1 MNLLTSLFTSF
12 LAFVSPIQV
21 GMFDE
26 LSPLFIDTK
35 IELNQNTFQCN
46 TPRNTYAA
54 VHLLLSGIDPLS
66 PIELNSTIEG
76 QWYRLLPVPVEENTG
91 VTSRTEQFEGKQNP
105 SVIRRAPFEIYE
117 VMMPVGNTV
126 ISDSPVIALRFEI
139 FIPEDEAI
147 ESKDVK
153 LKLQQNDDEV
163 TCHFQINIFSA
174 IVPESGPHSLNYT
187 NWFDLTKMAT
197 CHELQPY
204 SDAHWSMID
213 KYASLMKRGRQ
224 NTFWIDW
231 PYFFTDE
238 LVLDKE
244 KLKAYV
250 ERFTLAGLW
259 WIEGAPIAHRPN
271 GDWSSPHLQLRLG
284 NSLTNTKQGLE
295 DLHSIATQMNDA
307 IMEFGWQERWLQH
320 IADEPTDT
328 NAKEYA
334 AVADIL
340 HTSMPGIPVL
350 EATMSQQLVGA
361 IDIWCPQVQEFQA
374 NIDFFK
380 ERQKNGEQV
389 WTYTCLVPGGK
400 WLNRLIDMERLR
412 QVYFGWAAS
421 KYDISGYL
429 HWGLNQYQADPFTQS
444 VVDHPAVPNTTN
456 KLPAGDTHV
465 IYPGDKE
472 PWSGLRFEAH
482 RIGFEDYELLAK
494 LKELDEAKHEAIIQQ
509 IFRQY
514 DDYETDVEQY
524 RTARKDLLQALP

>member
-1 MNLLTSLFTSF
+1 MY
-12 LAFVSPIQV
+12 
-21 GMFDE
+21 DE
-26 LSPLFIDTK
+26 LTHLFPDTK
-35 IELNQNTFQCN
+35 IKENADAFVCN

-54 VHLLLSGIDPLS
+54 VHLLLSGADPS
-66 PIELNSTIEG
+66 IPIELESSIEG
-76 QWYRLLPVPVEENTG
+76 QWYQLLTVPVEENTG

-105 SVIRRAPFEIYE
+105 NVIRRAPFEMYE
-117 VMMPVGNTV
+117 VMKPINDVV
-126 ISDSPVIALRFEI
+126 IPDSHVVALRFET
-139 FIPEDEAI
+139 FIPEDQI
-147 ESKDVK
+147 VGSKKVE
-153 LKLQQNDDEV
+153 LKLRQNTGEA
-163 TCHFQINIFSA
+163 TCQFQINTFSA
-174 IVPESGPHSLNYT
+174 IVPDSGRHSLKYT

-197 CHELQPY
+197 FHEIQPN

-224 NTFWIDW
+224 NTFWITW
-231 PYFFTDE
+231 PYFFSDE
-238 LVLDKE
+238 LVLDQE

-250 ERFTLAGLW
+250 DRFTQAGLW

-284 NSLTNTKQGLE
+284 NSLSNTKQGLV
-295 DLHSIATQMNDA
+295 DLQSVSTQMYDA
-307 IMEFGWQERWLQH
+307 IRKFGWEERWIQH

-334 AVADIL
+334 AIADIL
-340 HTSMPGIPVL
+340 HTTMPGIPLL

-361 IDIWCPQVQEFQA
+361 VDIWCPQVQEFQA
-374 NIDFFK
+374 NIEFFK

-389 WTYTCLVPGGK
+389 WTYTCLIPGGK

-444 VVDHPAVPNTTN
+444 VVDHPAMPNTTN

-465 IYPGDKE
+465 IYPGDEE

-482 RIGFEDYELLAK
+482 RIGLEDYELLTQ
-494 LKELDEAKHEAIIQQ
+494 LKELDEAKHKSIIQR

-514 DDYETDVEQY
+514 DDYETDVQQY
-524 RTARKDLLQALP
+524 RIARKDLLLALP